1 MYVVQILLF
10 LTENTR
16 TSNNNNEFQ
25 KPTQILP
32 QTFNQWDL
40 KNSIKYSEIIYEL

>member
-16 TSNNNNEFQ
+16 TSNNNEFQ